1 MRVRIGGC
9 RTDQSGDKVHCYEA
23 TLLRLVD
30 GRLGALLEGVG
41 ETAFT
46 ASLSVLVPCHEDTGT
61 TGRSRAL
68 SSESLDLAVRSN
80 LVVLE
85 DSHLDLLPLVLDLLG
100 GGLLVSSVQD
110 GGTGSLRSSSSS
122 SS

>member
-1 MRVRIGGC
+1 M
-9 RTDQSGDKVHCYEA
+9 HCYEA

-41 ETAFT
+41 ETTFT
-46 ASLSVLVPCHEDTGT
+46 TSLPVLVPCHEDTGT
-61 TGRSRAL
+61 TGRSGAL
-68 SSESLDLAVRSN
+68 SSESLDLAVRSD

-100 GGLLVSSVQD
+100 GGLFVSYD
-110 GGTGSLRSSSSS
+110 P
-122 SS
+122 